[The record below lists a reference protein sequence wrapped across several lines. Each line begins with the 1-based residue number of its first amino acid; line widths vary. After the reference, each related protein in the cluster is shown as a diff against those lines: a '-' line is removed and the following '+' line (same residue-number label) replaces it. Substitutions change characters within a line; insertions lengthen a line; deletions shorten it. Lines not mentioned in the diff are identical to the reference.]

1 MKTSLATL
9 GLFAFGTTL
18 CLSQGFV
25 NLNFESA
32 KFVSDPSS
40 GYYPSAV
47 YANKAIPG
55 WTAFSAGNPL
65 SEILLNNV
73 FISGGM
79 VSIIGTNS
87 GFGTA
92 SIEGS
97 YYVLLAGNNY
107 AGSFNTAG
115 IGQTGTIPLNAASL
129 IFWGDFPTNG
139 VSFNGQ
145 TVATFQTG
153 STPLYNIYAANI
165 SAYAGQTG
173 QLLFTTHPAGIN
185 YLDNLQ
191 FSNLPVPEPESIAL
205 LVVGGMLGIWR
216 WKRS

>member
-1 MKTSLATL
+1 MKLILATVGVL
-9 GLFAFGTTL
+9 IFGNTL
-18 CLSQGFV
+18 CQSQGFL
-25 NLNFESA
+25 NLNFEDA
-32 KFVSDPSS
+32 KFVFDPVS
-40 GYYPSAV
+40 GYYPTAV

-55 WTAFSAGNPL
+55 WTAYAGRSPL

-79 VSIIGTNS
+79 VSIIGANS
-87 GFGTA
+87 GFGPA

-97 YYVLLAGNNY
+97 YYILLAGNNY
-107 AGSFNTAG
+107 AGSLNTAG

-129 IFWGDFPTNG
+129 TFWGNFPSDG

-145 TVATFQTG
+145 NLTTFQTG
-153 STPLYNIYAANI
+153 STSLYNIYAANI

-173 QLLFTTHPAGIN
+173 QLLFTTHPGGIN
-185 YLDNLQ
+185 YLDNIQ
-191 FSNLPVPEPESIAL
+191 FTNSPVPEPGSVAL
-205 LVVGGMLGIWR
+205 LVAGGLLGAWR

>member
-40 GYYPSAV
+40 GYYPASV

-55 WTAFSAGNPL
+55 WTAYAGASIL
-65 SEILLNNV
+65 SEILSNTASL
-73 FISGGM
+73 SGGM
-79 VSIIGTNS
+79 VSIIGNNNDL
-87 GFGTA
+87 GFPPV
-92 SIEGS
+92 EGQ
-97 YYVLLAGNNY
+97 YYVLLVGANY
-107 AGSFNTAG
+107 AGSLNTAG
-115 IGQTGTIPLNAASL
+115 IGQTGTVPLETASL
-129 IFWGDFPTNG
+129 TFWGDFPIDG

-145 TVATFQTG
+145 TLAAFQTG
-153 STPLYNIYAANI
+153 ITLLYNIYAADI
-165 SAYAGQTG
+165 STYAGQTG
-173 QLLFTTHPAGIN
+173 QLLFTTHPGRDN

-191 FSNLPVPEPESIAL
+191 FSNLPVPEPESLAL
-205 LVVGGMLGIWR
+205 LVVGGLLGIWR